1 MPKCSRLLGPATMLL
16 LSGCALFKPNLP
28 EPERAQASER
38 FLAQPAV
45 EREAVGAP
53 RWGLAL
59 SGGGIRSGT
68 VALGALKALYDKGI
82 LDSVDVISTV
92 SGGGYTG
99 YWLYSREYRDRS
111 QRSRFGMTSFEDSV
125 FANGV
130 CDIATTGN
138 MISTA
143 GAIGRWLT
151 FQKPA
156 RKYRQAIFRT
166 FGHANYD
173 LPASYTSGYRID
185 EDRFE
190 FHELAPL
197 VRAQRVPN
205 LIVNANV
212 FGPDPDFGY
221 ADGAYELTPFHRG
234 TAVRGYTAW
243 SGNGSYPILDGVAA
257 SGAAAAAPLDRTLPA
272 DVSGPGQPRTKLSDG
287 GHAENLGAIALIRRR
302 TPNILIVDATQDDK
316 LEFDDY
322 FELRDRLLG
331 WGDTLYIE
339 GIEKYEEAPKPRL
352 RPAKGTFVGE
362 VRSGAY
368 RANVY
373 YMKLSIPR
381 SLDSVLARDPVKEK
395 RAEGERERLF
405 KALEEGTKLGPRH
418 DNWDCRHLRALKV
431 DLRSVGIY
439 EIQIL
444 HGADDL
450 DSETIPSAWRK
461 FPHVNTFKMR
471 INVDRTMAQ
480 VALGYLLGEELASAA
495 LGGKSP

>member
-1 MPKCSRLLGPATMLL
+1 MPIRSLRLLPATLLL
-16 LSGCALFKPNLP
+16 LSGCGYFKPNLP
-28 EPERAQASER
+28 EPERAQARER
-38 FLAQPAV
+38 FLAQPPV

-68 VALGALKALYDKGI
+68 VALGALKALYDRGI
-82 LDSVDVISTV
+82 LDSVNVISTV

-99 YWLYSREYRDRS
+99 YWLYSREYRDNTPRA
-111 QRSRFGMTSFEDSV
+111 RFGMNSFEDSV

-130 CDIATTGN
+130 CDVATTGN
-138 MISTA
+138 MISTT
-143 GAIGRWLT
+143 GAILRWLT
-151 FQKPA
+151 FMKPA
-156 RKYRQAIFRT
+156 RKYRQTIFRT

-173 LPASYTSGYRID
+173 LPASYTSGYTID

-197 VRAQRVPN
+197 VRARRVPN

-212 FGPDPDFGY
+212 FGPDPRFGY

-234 TAVRGYTAW
+234 TAVRGYAPW
-243 SGNGSYPILDGVAA
+243 ADNSSYPILDGIAA
-257 SGAAAAAPLDRTLPA
+257 SGAAAAAPLDRTLPPE
-272 DVSGPGQPRTKLSDG
+272 VSGVRKPKTKLSDG

-302 TPNILIVDATQDDK
+302 TPNILIVDATQDHK
-316 LEFDDY
+316 LKFDDY

-331 WGDTLYIE
+331 WGDTLHIE
-339 GIEKYEEAPKPRL
+339 GIEEYEDAPKPRL

-368 RANVY
+368 RAKVY

-381 SLDSVLARDPVKEK
+381 SLDSVLARDPIKEK
-395 RAEGERERLF
+395 YAEAERERLF
-405 KALEEGTKLGPRH
+405 SALETGTKLGPRQ

-450 DSETIPSAWRK
+450 DSETVPPAWRQ
-461 FPHVNTFKMR
+461 FPHASTFKLR

-480 VALGYLLGEELASAA
+480 VAIGYLLGEELALTA
-495 LGGKSP
+495 LSGGT